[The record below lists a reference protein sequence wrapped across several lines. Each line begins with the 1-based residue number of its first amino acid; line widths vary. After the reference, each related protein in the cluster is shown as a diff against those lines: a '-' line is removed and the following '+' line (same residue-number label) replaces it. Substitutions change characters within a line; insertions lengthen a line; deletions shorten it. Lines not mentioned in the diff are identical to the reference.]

1 MAAVRLIIA
10 ETERALAEQA
20 ARDLRSAGHSV
31 EMVWEPERDAIA
43 IAVMSQAAFDDART
57 YEQVEAAL
65 DAGQHVVF
73 VAREALKLPR
83 TVDHLPVIDYT
94 SGSGPQ
100 TLRETVTALSAEG
113 ARLPL
118 KVRTA
123 SVRRANRQAGIIVGA
138 IVLFMFAVGL
148 YGVGVLGIQAPR
160 EEYNAVETEAAL
172 TRDFLAAPELA
183 VYARFLPG
191 NAATAAAVDYQPTL
205 NAVPTVYRPLMALT
219 ATAYAGYGYQLVT
232 PTPLPT
238 TTPEG

>member
-1 MAAVRLIIA
+1 MAAVRLIFA
-10 ETERALAEQA
+10 EDGHALAEQA
-20 ARDLRSAGHSV
+20 AHDLRSAGHSV
-31 EMVWEPERDAIA
+31 EMTWAPERSAIA
-43 IAVMSQAAFDDART
+43 VAVMSQAGFDDARI
-57 YEQVEAAL
+57 YEQIEAAL
-65 DAGQHVVF
+65 DAGQHVIF
-73 VAREALKLPR
+73 VARGALKLPR
-83 TVDHLPVIDYT
+83 TVDHLRVIDYT
-94 SGSGPQ
+94 ANDGPQ
-100 TLRETVTALSAEG
+100 ILRETIAALSAEG
-113 ARLPL
+113 TRLPL

-123 SVRRANRQAGIIVGA
+123 SVRRANRRAGIVVGA

-219 ATAYAGYGYQLVT
+219 ATAYAEYGYHLVT
-232 PTPLPT
+232 PTPLT
-238 TTPEG
+238 QTTPEG

>member
-1 MAAVRLIIA
+1 MAAVRLIFA
-10 ETERALAEQA
+10 EGEHPLAEQVA
-20 ARDLRSAGHSV
+20 GDLRSAGHNV
-31 EMVWEPERDAIA
+31 ETSWAAERDAIA
-43 IAVMSQAAFDDART
+43 IAVMSQAAFDDARI
-57 YEQVEAAL
+57 YEQIEAAL

-73 VAREALKLPR
+73 VAREPLKLPR
-83 TVDHLPVIDYT
+83 TVDHLRVIDYT
-94 SGSGPQ
+94 SGDGPQ
-100 TLRETVTALSAEG
+100 TLRETIAALSAEG

-123 SVRRANRQAGIIVGA
+123 SVRRANRQAGIVIGA
-138 IVLFMFAVGL
+138 IVLFMFAVGV

-160 EEYNAVETEAAL
+160 DEYNAVETQAAM

-219 ATAYAGYGYQLVT
+219 ATAYAANDYHLVTAT
-232 PTPLPT
+232 PTPEM
-238 TTPEG
+238 TPEG